1 MARGHVDE
9 SGTGLWAGAGIGRM
23 WDGEFWHPVTLG
35 ELGVWAR
42 ADKSTFLATAAPTV
56 TDDTIKYVDSELT
69 AHYENAHVA
78 LDATGGYRAGGQL
91 PRFGSS
97 RRAWGGVSVTAWLT
111 AHVGIVMSA
120 GTYPVDLTQGFP
132 GGRYFV
138 VNLRIAPARLRRG
151 LAVRPSLDALT
162 VTPSGDTT
170 TELVMQKTP
179 NGTWELRVRAPG
191 AGRVELNGDF
201 TSWQPMPMTSLS
213 DGWWTLTLTLA
224 SGTHELN
231 VRVDGGPWT
240 VPAGLLS
247 LDEEFGGR
255 VGLLVI
261 P

>member
-1 MARGHVDE
+1 
-9 SGTGLWAGAGIGRM
+9 
-23 WDGEFWHPVTLG
+23 
-35 ELGVWAR
+35 
-42 ADKSTFLATAAPTV
+42 
-56 TDDTIKYVDSELT
+56 
-69 AHYENAHVA
+69 
-78 LDATGGYRAGGQL
+78 
-91 PRFGSS
+91 
-97 RRAWGGVSVTAWLT
+97 VSVAAWLT
-111 AHVGIVMSA
+111 AHVGVVMSA

-138 VNLRIAPARLRRG
+138 VTLRIAPARARPALG
-151 LAVRPSLDALT
+151 VLPSLDALT
-162 VTPSGDTT
+162 VTPRGGTT
-170 TELVMQKTP
+170 TELVMQQTT

-201 TSWQPMPMTSLS
+201 TSWQPVSMSS
-213 DGWWTLTLTLA
+213 VSNGWWTLTLPLA
-224 SGTHELN
+224 SGTHQLN